1 MRRCLVVF
9 LLVCAAPLVMFAA
22 ASALG
27 VSVLD
32 DPSALPGG
40 GGAGTA
46 LVTTGLLVAD
56 VLIPVPSS
64 LLMIANGA
72 FFGVAGGTALSLAGG
87 VGAAA
92 LGWAL
97 GRRGTRS
104 AERFVPAGER
114 ARAVALVERWGA
126 LAVIASRPVPILAEA
141 VAIAAGLAGMRFGRL
156 VASSLAGSVP
166 AALLYAL
173 TGAHAARLDSVPLVF
188 GLVLATAGG
197 AWWIGSRAG
206 TGERAGTMSTQ
217 ASQPSAAPAA
227 PVPVLPPPAPGPLR
241 RR

>member
-32 DPSALPGG
+32 DPSSLPDG
-40 GGAGTA
+40 GGAATA

-97 GRRGTRS
+97 GRRGTRA

-114 ARAVALVERWGA
+114 VRAIALVERWGV

-156 VASSLAGSVP
+156 VGSSLAGSVP
-166 AALLYAL
+166 AAFLYAL
-173 TGAHAARLDSVPLVF
+173 TGAHAARLDSAPLVF
-188 GLVLATAGG
+188 GLVLAAAAA

-206 TGERAGTMSTQ
+206 ARRARRHDADGELTED
-217 ASQPSAAPAA
+217 
-227 PVPVLPPPAPGPLR
+227 LR
-241 RR
+241 